1 MSSRVGEHGEPGVLQ
16 ERSDVEYPVAH
27 PKRQKIDFIGNIKY
41 RLGMSIEVPKKEVK
55 EAAELDKEYNEKL
68 RELTD
73 QAARL
78 MMFMGHELG
87 MENDQKI
94 REIILE
100 KVKES
105 VESTS
110 TFS

>member
-55 EAAELDKEYNEKL
+55 ED
-68 RELTD
+68 
-73 QAARL
+73 
-78 MMFMGHELG
+78 
-87 MENDQKI
+87 ENI
-94 REIILE
+94 RETTPAPKGVGLSNG
-100 KVKES
+100 VKMC
-105 VESTS
+105 TQRKLP
-110 TFS
+110 